1 MLNMMGV
8 ATNQARLSDD
18 RRAELLADF
27 RKNDPRIMRQ
37 GLRAYLRYLDRY
49 DSPAARLCNA
59 GVPAWVMHAEK
70 GDGGLTTQE
79 RSTLNACPRTT
90 LVTIPGTIYFIP
102 NEESER
108 VASLLVDALDQ
119 AVDHTDRRA
128 TDNSAQARRS
138 GAYRALDKP
147 YSSRSKALFR
157 V

>member
-1 MLNMMGV
+1 MLKMMGM
-8 ATNQARLSDD
+8 ATKQARLSDG

-37 GLRAYLRYLDRY
+37 GLRAYLRYLDRH
-49 DSPAARLCNA
+49 DSPAARLCDA
-59 GVPAWVMHAEK
+59 GVPAWVVHAEK

-90 LVTIPGTIYFIP
+90 LVTIPGTSYFIP

-119 AVDHTDRRA
+119 AVDHTDRPGR
-128 TDNSAQARRS
+128 
-138 GAYRALDKP
+138 
-147 YSSRSKALFR
+147 
-157 V
+157 